1 MYVAPSPSSYLSY
14 PHTCLLL
21 FSIYKAVFQH
31 YVAGTVITGT
41 SCGTKLDHNVLAVG
55 FGHDAKSGLD
65 YWKIKVRMNE
75 HMPSQ
80 SPPRSSCKLLTLI

>member
-1 MYVAPSPSSYLSY
+1 MLHPRPHLISLLSSSFL
-14 PHTCLLL
+14 
-21 FSIYKAVFQH
+21 YKAVFQH

-75 HMPSQ
+75 YRQSQ
-80 SPPRSSCKLLTLI
+80 FMKSSVFT